1 MIHFWSTAGWWL
13 VWVKTM
19 QGTVAAIYLSE
30 GLEFQGLGIFPGV
43 DLSFF
48 PSIDVTSV
56 SSPCTKGGE
65 TPSAPRPHHCGLFCH
80 FTDDLWVIQ
89 ATKLFRESRKNPTD
103 SCWYLISSSVANV
116 YCCEQTQQNMAIG
129 RLWWPISLVPLED
142 AALSGIFF
150 VGPVLCNAFWVG
162 TKRLQPT
169 SEAEKNAFHYFFSY
183 YY

>member
-1 MIHFWSTAGWWL
+1 
-13 VWVKTM
+13 M

-30 GLEFQGLGIFPGV
+30 GLEFQALGIFPGV
-43 DLSFF
+43 DIFFF

-56 SSPCTKGGE
+56 SSQCTKGGE

-80 FTDDLWVIQ
+80 FTDNLWVIQ

-150 VGPVLCNAFWVG
+150 VGLCFVM
-162 TKRLQPT
+162 P
-169 SEAEKNAFHYFFSY
+169 SELEQSIYNLPLKQKKMHFIIFLVIIISY
-183 YY
+183 